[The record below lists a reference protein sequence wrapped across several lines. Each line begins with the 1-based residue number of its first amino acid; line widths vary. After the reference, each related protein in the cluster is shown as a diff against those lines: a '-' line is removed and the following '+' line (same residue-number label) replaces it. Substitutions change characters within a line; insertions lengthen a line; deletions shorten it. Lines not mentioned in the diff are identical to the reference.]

1 MNIAMTGS
9 VEKAKPTTMQGLD
22 NILQTRAA
30 RFIHVAFHII
40 MLALSIFLIV
50 SISIDTFRGLE
61 FYDAP
66 RFVSLQTWICGFFM
80 LDFFVELAYAR
91 RRWRFLATHFLFFLV
106 SVPYLFIIYR
116 LHLQLSPEVAYLVQ
130 YIPLVRGGYALA
142 VVVGWFT
149 YNRVTGIFVTYVVT
163 LLAMVYFGSLVF
175 FMFEAPVN
183 PDVSAYQDA
192 LFWACM
198 DTTTVGSDIY
208 AITSEGRV
216 VSVVLAALGMMMFP
230 IFTVYITSVI
240 SRRRKERQNLLLH
253 TGEPLPVLS
262 ARASSEKKRS
272 RNARPQN
279 NQTVRSVT

>member
-1 MNIAMTGS
+1 MRLNLGS
-9 VEKAKPTTMQGLD
+9 
-22 NILQTRAA
+22 ILQTREA

-40 MLALSIFLIV
+40 MLALSIFLII
-50 SISIDTFRGLE
+50 SISIDTFRGIE

-66 RFVSLQTWICGFFM
+66 RFVQLQTWICGFFM
-80 LDFFVELAYAR
+80 LDFFVELIYAR
-91 RRWRFLATHFLFFLV
+91 RRRHYLATHFLFFFV
-106 SVPYLFIIYR
+106 SIPYLFIIYR
-116 LHLQLSPEVAYLVQ
+116 LHLTLSPNVAYLVQ

-175 FMFEAPVN
+175 YMFEAPVN
-183 PDVSAYQDA
+183 PDVSVYQDS

-198 DTTTVGSDIY
+198 DTTTVGSNIY

-240 SRRRKERQNLLLH
+240 SHRRKERENVLVH
-253 TGEPLPVLS
+253 TGETLPPMPDAVKKLS
-262 ARASSEKKRS
+262 LKNTGA
-272 RNARPQN
+272 QN
-279 NQTVRSVT
+279 K

>member
-1 MNIAMTGS
+1 MLNLNRMLETK
-9 VEKAKPTTMQGLD
+9 E
-22 NILQTRAA
+22 A
-30 RFIHVAFHII
+30 RIVHVTFHIA

-50 SISIDTFRGLE
+50 SISIDTFRGIE

-66 RFVSLQTWICGFFM
+66 RFVRLQTWICAFFM
-80 LDFFVELAYAR
+80 LDFFVELVYAR
-91 RRWRFLATHFLFFLV
+91 RRWHYFATHFFFFLV
-106 SVPYLFIIYR
+106 SVPYLFIIYK
-116 LHLQLSPEVAYLVQ
+116 LHLKLSPNVAYLVQ

-175 FMFEAPVN
+175 SMFESPVN
-183 PDVSAYQDA
+183 PDVSTYQDS

-198 DTTTVGSDIY
+198 DTTTVGSNIY
-208 AITSEGRV
+208 AITPEGRV

-240 SRRRKERQNLLLH
+240 SSRRKERANVLVHAGEKLPHMPIPDLPKKISQKKGTRQNI
-253 TGEPLPVLS
+253 
-262 ARASSEKKRS
+262 
-272 RNARPQN
+272 
-279 NQTVRSVT
+279 